1 MEVFNPNSNIN
12 FLGLRKISLAV
23 SALLVIL
30 SIGAI
35 LTRGLNYGLD
45 FTGGLMV
52 EAQYQQ
58 PVDISEVRAALDG
71 AGFDHAV
78 VQSIGGAREVSIRL
92 QVTDA
97 TPSGDAAQTDAAKGD
112 AKTEAAKPDAAKTDA
127 TSKNR
132 GDQVA
137 AAVLKAL
144 QAKRSDVTIKPSAF
158 VGPQVGDELKS
169 DGVTAVIFVIIG
181 IMIYIGIRFE
191 WRFAVAAIASE
202 IHDTLITVGFYA
214 VTQHEFDITVLASVL
229 AVVGYSINDKVVVFD
244 RVRELFRSA
253 RRAEPEE
260 ILNKAINSTLS
271 RTIIT
276 ALFTAITMVALYFFG
291 GPVVH
296 GFALTML
303 IGILVGTLS
312 SIFFASPILLWLGV
326 SKKDL
331 MPVTRDNPELARR
344 P

>member
-1 MEVFNPNSNIN
+1 MELFPSNSNID
-12 FLGLRKISLAV
+12 FLGWRKISITISIVLM
-23 SALLVIL
+23 IL
-30 SIGAI
+30 SIFLI
-35 LTRGLNYGLD
+35 TTRGLNYALD
-45 FTGGLMV
+45 FTGGVLV
-52 EAQYQQ
+52 EVTYEQ
-58 PVDISEVRAALDG
+58 PVEIGQVREALESG
-71 AGFDHAV
+71 GIHNAL
-78 VQSIGGAREVSIRL
+78 VQSLGGTREVSIRL
-92 QVTDA
+92 QPEGGQKENADKIA
-97 TPSGDAAQTDAAKGD
+97 TEVLAKLK
-112 AKTEAAKPDAAKTDA
+112 ATRPD
-127 TSKNR
+127 
-132 GDQVA
+132 V
-137 AAVLKAL
+137 VLK
-144 QAKRSDVTIKPSAF
+144 RHDF
-158 VGPQVGDELKS
+158 VGPQVGEELRS
-169 DGVTAVIFVIIG
+169 DGLIAVVFVIIG

-202 IHDTLITVGFYA
+202 FHDTLITVGFYA
-214 VTQHEFDITVLASVL
+214 ITQHEFDITVLASVL

-244 RVRELFRSA
+244 RVRELFRSS
-253 RRAEPEE
+253 RKGEPVE

-276 ALFTAITMVALYFFG
+276 ALFTAITMIALYFFG

-303 IGILVGTLS
+303 IGIVVGTLS

>member
-1 MEVFNPNSNIN
+1 MEIFNPHSTID
-12 FLGLRKISLAV
+12 FLRLRKFSIAI
-23 SALLVIL
+23 SALLVL
-30 SIGAI
+30 LALGAMI
-35 LTRGLNYGLD
+35 SRPLNYGLD
-45 FTGGLMV
+45 FTGGVLV
-52 EAQYQQ
+52 DAAYAQ
-58 PVDISEVRAALDG
+58 PVEVGEVRDTLEAAG
-71 AGFDHAV
+71 YKAQ
-78 VQSIGGAREVSIRL
+78 VQSVGGAHEVAIRL
-92 QVTDA
+92 QNGAGPTRKA
-97 TPSGDAAQTDAAKGD
+97 SADAAAASQSKLKGD
-112 AKTEAAKPDAAKTDA
+112 QLAMD
-127 TSKNR
+127 
-132 GDQVA
+132 VM
-137 AAVLKAL
+137 AVLKA
-144 QAKRSDVTIKPSAF
+144 KRQDVSLKNTAF
-158 VGPQVGDELKS
+158 VGPQVGEELKS
-169 DGVTAVIFVIIG
+169 DGITAVIFVILG

-214 VTQHEFDITVLASVL
+214 LTQHEFDITVLASVL

-244 RVRELFRSA
+244 RVRELFRSS
-253 RRAEPEE
+253 RKAEPVDV
-260 ILNKAINSTLS
+260 LNKAINSTLS

-303 IGILVGTLS
+303 IGIVIGTLS